1 MFPPQ
6 LEDAVDEVSVN
17 PVRAVVR
24 TPGLV
29 PKAFYTFFSV
39 VSAPVA
45 DRPLRDSEELA
56 DLSGP
61 DTLLEVLL
69 DGV

>member
-1 MFPPQ
+1 VLSPQ
-6 LEDAVDEVSVN
+6 LEDAIDEVPVD

-24 TPGLV
+24 TPGFV
-29 PKAFYTFFSV
+29 PKPLYAFFSV

-45 DRPLRDSEELA
+45 ECPLGDPEKPA
-56 DLSGP
+56 DLLGP
-61 DTLLEVLL
+61 NALLEMLL

>member
-1 MFPPQ
+1 VLSPQ
-6 LEDAVDEVSVN
+6 LEDAIDEVPVD

-29 PKAFYTFFSV
+29 PKPLYPFFSV

-45 DRPLRDSEELA
+45 ERPLGDPKELA
-56 DLSGP
+56 GLLGP
-61 DTLLEVLL
+61 NALLEMLL